1 MNPGQSMA
9 MMGVDESESHF
20 IYGVNPG
27 QSMAIDCSDGVEIMA
42 KSDDNK
48 SNNKPIAISDKLLAN
63 CQVMK

>member
-1 MNPGQSMA
+1 MA

-27 QSMAIDCSDGVEIMA
+27 QSMAIDCSDGVETMA
-42 KSDDNK
+42 KSDENK
-48 SNNKPIAISDKLLAN
+48 SNNKPIAKSDKLLVI

>member
-1 MNPGQSMA
+1 MA

-27 QSMAIDCSDGVEIMA
+27 QSMAMMGVDGVETMA
-42 KSDDNK
+42 KSDENK
-48 SNNKPIAISDKLLAN
+48 SNNKPIAISDKLFAI

>member
-1 MNPGQSMA
+1 MA

-27 QSMAIDCSDGVEIMA
+27 QSIEGKIDCSDGVETMA
-42 KSDDNK
+42 KSDENK
-48 SNNKPIAISDKLLAN
+48 SNNKPIAISDKLLAI